1 MSSPEPTKQGPVEQK
16 RTLEDDEPSKGPNLT
31 LIYSLLGAA
40 LLVAMGLAVLIV
52 LPFYHRR

>member
-1 MSSPEPTKQGPVEQK
+1 MRSSMSNDERAEQE
-16 RTLEDDEPSKGPNLT
+16 RVQIEDEPSKGPNLV

-52 LPFYHRR
+52 LPFYHRH

>member
-1 MSSPEPTKQGPVEQK
+1 MSNKDPGGQERME
-16 RTLEDDEPSKGPNLT
+16 EEDEPSKGPNLV

-40 LLVAMGLAVLIV
+40 LLIAMGLAVLIV

>member
-1 MSSPEPTKQGPVEQK
+1 MSSKNSGGHDLTEE
-16 RTLEDDEPSKGPNLT
+16 EEEPSKGPNLV

-40 LLVAMGLAVLIV
+40 LLVAMGLAVLIA

>member
-1 MSSPEPTKQGPVEQK
+1 MSSKSPVGQERTEEQG
-16 RTLEDDEPSKGPNLT
+16 EPSKGPNLV

>member
-1 MSSPEPTKQGPVEQK
+1 MSSPEPTKQEPVEHE
-16 RTLEDDEPSKGPNLT
+16 RTEEDEPSKGPNLA
-31 LIYSLLGAA
+31 LIYSLLGVA

>member
-1 MSSPEPTKQGPVEQK
+1 MSSESPGGQE
-16 RTLEDDEPSKGPNLT
+16 RTEEEEEPSKGPNLV

-40 LLVAMGLAVLIV
+40 LLVAMGLAVLIA

>member
-1 MSSPEPTKQGPVEQK
+1 MNSREPLEQA
-16 RTLEDDEPSKGPNLT
+16 RAAEGDEPDEPSKGPNLA

-52 LPFYHRR
+52 LPFYRRH